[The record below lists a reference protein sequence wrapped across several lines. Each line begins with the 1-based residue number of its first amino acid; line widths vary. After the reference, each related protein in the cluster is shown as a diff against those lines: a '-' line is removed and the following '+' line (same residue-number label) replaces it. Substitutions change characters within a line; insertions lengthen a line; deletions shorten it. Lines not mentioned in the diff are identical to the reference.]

1 MNHAGITLGSPFGST
16 WPARNPATPFSR
28 STHQKQLASPIH
40 QMVFLPRPV
49 GPASM
54 VRNPAYVQPCGGLPG
69 CG

>member
-1 MNHAGITLGSPFGST
+1 
-16 WPARNPATPFSR
+16 
-28 STHQKQLASPIH
+28 LASPIH